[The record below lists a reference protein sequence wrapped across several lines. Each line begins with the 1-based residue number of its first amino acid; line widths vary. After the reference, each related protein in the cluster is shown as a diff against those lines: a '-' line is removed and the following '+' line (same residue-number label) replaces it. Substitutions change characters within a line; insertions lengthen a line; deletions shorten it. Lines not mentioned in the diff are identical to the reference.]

1 MRAYTFVLFFNLYGL
16 KLSLV
21 TVVYNAQDTIGQCIE
36 SVISQNYQNL
46 EYIIVDGGSTD
57 NTLQIINQYRSRIN
71 ILISEPDKGIYDA
84 MNKGIKLATGQ
95 IVGTLN
101 ADDHFADHEVLL
113 SIAKVFEQQDIDA
126 VYGDLEIINQHHQ
139 IIRKWCSGQCNSSS
153 FNLGFMPPH
162 PTFYCRRNL
171 FEKFG
176 FYSLEYGSAADYEL
190 MLRFIHLYKI
200 RSFYLKKVM
209 VKMRVGGI
217 SSKNLKNRTKAWAFD
232 LKAMRKNKIM
242 FPLLALM
249 LKPLRKIIQFI

>member
-1 MRAYTFVLFFNLYGL
+1 MRAYTFVFFFNLYGL

>member
-1 MRAYTFVLFFNLYGL
+1 M

>member
-1 MRAYTFVLFFNLYGL
+1 LYGL

-21 TVVYNAQDTIGQCIE
+21 TVVYNAQDTIGECIE
-36 SVISQNYQNL
+36 SVIRQNYHNL

-57 NTLQIINQYRSRIN
+57 NTLQIINQYRSRIH
-71 ILISEPDKGIYDA
+71 ILIAEPDKGIYDA
-84 MNKGIKLATGQ
+84 MNKGIKLATGE

-101 ADDHFADHEVLL
+101 ADDHFADQEVLL
-113 SIAKVFEQQDIDA
+113 SIAKVFEQQGVDA
-126 VYGDLEIINQHHQ
+126 VYGDLDIINQDRQ
-139 IIRKWCSGQCNSSS
+139 VIRKWRSGQCKNSS

-190 MLRFIHLYKI
+190 MLRFIHLHKI
-200 RSFYLKKVM
+200 RSVYLKKVM
-209 VKMRVGGI
+209 VNMRVGGV
-217 SSKNLKNRTKAWAFD
+217 SSKSLKNRTKAWAFD

-242 FPLLALM
+242 FPLLSLM
-249 LKPLRKIIQFI
+249 LKPLRKIIQFF